1 MSALLRLLTVV
12 LLSVC
17 VGADVARAHSP
28 IEGIDGFYG
37 GLLHPI
43 LVPAH
48 ALGIL
53 ALGLFI
59 GQQDSPHRRVP
70 GAIFAAALIVGLGAI
85 VLAVGQTPAGDILL
99 VNTAALGVLVA
110 IARPLPRPVAWLAA
124 AVTGAAVG
132 LDSPPQVIS
141 IALATVT
148 LIGTDLG
155 ACIALAIVV
164 GVTASLR
171 RHWQLLGVRILGSW
185 IAASTVLALAVRWAR

>member
-1 MSALLRLLTVV
+1 MNAFLRVTAVV
-12 LLSVC
+12 LLSV
-17 VGADVARAHSP
+17 GADTARAHSP

-48 ALGIL
+48 ALGVL

-59 GQQDSPHRRVP
+59 SQQDSRHRR
-70 GAIFAAALIVGLGAI
+70 AAAVMFAVALVLALGAI
-85 VLAVGQTPAGDILL
+85 VLAVSETSAREMLL
-99 VNTAALGVLVA
+99 ADAAALGALVA
-110 IARPLPRPVAWLAA
+110 IARPLPRPVGWLAA
-124 AVTGAAVG
+124 GVTGATVG

-141 IALATVT
+141 IALATIT
-148 LIGTDLG
+148 LIGTGLG

-164 GVTASLR
+164 GVTACLR

-185 IAASTVLALAVRWAR
+185 IAASAVLALAVRSAR

>member
-1 MSALLRLLTVV
+1 MSALLRVMAVV
-12 LLSVC
+12 LLSV
-17 VGADVARAHSP
+17 GADTAVAHSP

-59 GQQDSPHRRVP
+59 GQQDSRHRR
-70 GAIFAAALIVGLGAI
+70 GAAAMFALALVLGLGAI
-85 VLAVGQTPAGDILL
+85 VLAVGQTPAGEILL
-99 VNTAALGVLVA
+99 AAAAALGALVA
-110 IARPLPRPVAWLAA
+110 IARPLPRPVGWLAA
-124 AVTGAAVG
+124 AVTGAAIG

-141 IALATVT
+141 MALATVT
-148 LIGTDLG
+148 LIGTGLG

-164 GVTASLR
+164 GVAACLR

-185 IAASTVLALAVRWAR
+185 IAASAVLALAVRWAR

>member
-1 MSALLRLLTVV
+1 MSGFLRVTAVV
-12 LLSVC
+12 LLSV
-17 VGADVARAHSP
+17 GADTASAHSP

-48 ALGIL
+48 ALGVL

-59 GQQDSPHRRVP
+59 SQQDSRHRR
-70 GAIFAAALIVGLGAI
+70 AAAVMFAVALVIGLAAI
-85 VLAVGQTPAGDILL
+85 TLAVGQTLAGEILL
-99 VNTAALGVLVA
+99 VDAAALGALVA
-110 IARPLPRPVAWLAA
+110 IARPPPRPIGWLAA
-124 AVTGAAVG
+124 AVAGATIG

-141 IALATVT
+141 MALGTIT
-148 LIGTDLG
+148 LIGTGLG

-164 GVTASLR
+164 GVTACLR

-185 IAASTVLALAVRWAR
+185 IAASAMLALAVRWAR

>member
-1 MSALLRLLTVV
+1 MSAFFRISAVV
-12 LLSVC
+12 ILLSV
-17 VGADVARAHSP
+17 GADSARAEAP
-28 IEGIDGFYG
+28 IGGIEGFYG
-37 GLLHPI
+37 GLLRPI

-48 ALGIL
+48 ALGLL

-59 GQQDSPHRRVP
+59 GQQDSRDRRAP
-70 GAIFAAALIVGLGAI
+70 AAIFAAALIIGLGAL
-85 VLAVGQTPAGDILL
+85 VLAVGQTPAADVLL

-110 IARPLPRPVAWLAA
+110 IARPLPRPVGWLAA

-148 LIGTDLG
+148 LIGTGLG

-164 GVTASLR
+164 GVTACLR

-185 IAASTVLALAVRWAR
+185 IAASAVLALAVRWAR